1 MDARIMAYILDSGLS
16 PEYEFDENF
25 VALVKQYTRI
35 LEVSSA

>member
-25 VALVKQYTRI
+25 VELVKMCTKVS
-35 LEVSSA
+35 EVSSA